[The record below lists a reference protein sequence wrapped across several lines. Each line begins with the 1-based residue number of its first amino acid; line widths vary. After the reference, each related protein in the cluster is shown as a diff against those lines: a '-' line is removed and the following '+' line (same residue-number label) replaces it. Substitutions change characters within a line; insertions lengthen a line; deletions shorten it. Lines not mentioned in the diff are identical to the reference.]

1 MRDPLMKSFV
11 HHETHGARGLR
22 RTAGLALAGLL
33 CAVLAAC
40 GDGSSNN
47 AGNGGSGSAATVA
60 NAAPAGAGGASAPV
74 AIVSAPTASAC
85 AAAAAGVA
93 ASQPLL
99 NTQLNCAP

>member
-1 MRDPLMKSFV
+1 MNPLV
-11 HHETHGARGLR
+11 HHDTNAARGLR
-22 RTAGLALAGLL
+22 RAAGFALAGLL

-47 AGNGGSGSAATVA
+47 ASGGATAVA

-74 AIVSAPTASAC
+74 AIVSAPTASTC
-85 AAAAAGVA
+85 AAAANGIA